1 MHSSGVFQG
10 GDDRVSG
17 DSDHRRKRRFCA
29 VFAPPVHDAL
39 LHPEE
44 WENRT
49 VPEYLEQVAN
59 WIEDF
64 SESPANDIDWDNME
78 FRTLARMLYMGK
90 LYE

>member
-1 MHSSGVFQG
+1 MYQEIRTIAAKEDFVRFL
-10 GDDRVSG
+10 
-17 DSDHRRKRRFCA
+17 RRLSM
-29 VFAPPVHDAL
+29 DAL

>member
-1 MHSSGVFQG
+1 MYQEIRTIAAKEDFVRFL
-10 GDDRVSG
+10 
-17 DSDHRRKRRFCA
+17 RRLSM
-29 VFAPPVHDAL
+29 DAL

-49 VPEYLEQVAN
+49 VPEYLEQVAS

>member
-1 MHSSGVFQG
+1 MYQEIRTIAAKEDFVQFL
-10 GDDRVSG
+10 
-17 DSDHRRKRRFCA
+17 RRLSM
-29 VFAPPVHDAL
+29 DAL